1 MATKTKQKETFLLEF
16 GGFYHS
22 IHSSNVENQIEN
34 FGYDWQK
41 VDYRK
46 TYIDYSKNLLDYL
59 NFELDFN
66 LEFVDLISPK
76 EYNFTTDKI
85 ECSMTEKEFKKL
97 KKEYIN
103 NKTFISWL
111 DNESKSYDGFVS
123 FYSGSKAVIKENEI
137 LLQYIF
143 RYINLENDD
152 LDLDFQFNVELI
164 KN

>member
-1 MATKTKQKETFLLEF
+1 MTTKTEQKETFLLEF
-16 GGFYHS
+16 GGFYES
-22 IHSSNVENQIEN
+22 IHSDNVENQIESW
-34 FGYDWQK
+34 GYDWEK

-46 TYIDYSKNLLDYL
+46 TCIDYSKNLLDYL

-66 LEFVDLISPK
+66 LEFIDLISPK

-85 ECSMTEKEFKKL
+85 ECSISEKEFKKL

-103 NKTFISWL
+103 NKTFIDWL
-111 DNESKSYDGFVS
+111 DNDSKSYDGFVS
-123 FYSGSKAVIKENEI
+123 FYSGAKEVIKENEI

-152 LDLDFQFNVELI
+152 LDLDFEFDIELI